1 MKELGTGSQFEVK
14 CEPVPNS
21 VPIHLYGSMKEKLSC
36 CQRAMHLPQERRVL
50 ALASQAGRS
59 MK

>member
-1 MKELGTGSQFEVK
+1 MRPFFFGLDVR
-14 CEPVPNS
+14 
-21 VPIHLYGSMKEKLSC
+21 ILYDSMNEKLIC

-50 ALASQAGRS
+50 ALASQAVRS